1 MSPLKFLSRTPV
13 LGLVRGPGR
22 HRPVRRKTPSARVPI
37 FPPAPHSTGVVAHGF
52 RHCLTCTTETVAV
65 LHRDGH
71 TCGDCGR
78 VHHTDEDGD
87 Q

>member
-1 MSPLKFLSRTPV
+1 MSPLKILARTPV

-22 HRPVRRKTPSARVPI
+22 HRPVRRTTASDRTPI
-37 FPPAPHSTGVVAHGF
+37 FTPAGVVAYGF
-52 RHCLTCTTETVAV
+52 RHCLTCSTEIASV
-65 LHRDGH
+65 LHPKGGH

-78 VHHTDEDGD
+78 VHYTDEDGD